1 MNITFIGVDNKT
13 YTFLHIPKVAGR
25 SITSYIMTYAKS
37 YHTNHENSHA
47 TLAELRSLNIDLG
60 TTIAIF
66 RNPYAR
72 TVSLY
77 NFLFKNDLAAFVKES
92 VDYFNVSPDVK
103 WFNRVRADYADLSFI
118 DFCKQIDDM
127 PLKTPQCHFHPVDIA
142 LKVEN
147 LSNDI
152 KILQNILGTT
162 DPLPF
167 LNKSK
172 DTRWQEYYAN
182 DIKTANTIY
191 TYYKKD
197 FKRLGY
203 SKHINKTSI

>member
-1 MNITFIGVDNKT
+1 MNITFIGADNKK

-25 SITSYIMTYAKS
+25 SITSYIMAHAKS
-37 YHTNHENSHA
+37 YITNHENSHA
-47 TLAELRSLNIDLG
+47 TLAELTSLNIDLG

-77 NFLFKNDLAAFVKES
+77 NFLFKNDLTVFVKES
-92 VDYFNVSPDVK
+92 VDYFNVSPDIK
-103 WFNRVRADYADLSFI
+103 WFNRVRTDYADLSFVN
-118 DFCKQIDDM
+118 FCKQIDNM
-127 PLKTPQCHFHPVDIA
+127 PLKTPQWHFHPVDLA

-152 KILQNILGTT
+152 KILQNILGTST
-162 DPLPF
+162 PLPT

-172 DTRWQEYYAN
+172 DTCWQDYYADN
-182 DIKTANTIY
+182 HDSAAIIY
-191 TYYKKD
+191 NYYKKD

-203 SKHINKTSI
+203 SNRINKTSI

>member
-1 MNITFIGVDNKT
+1 MNITFTGVDNKT

-25 SITSYIMTYAKS
+25 SITSYIMSHAKS
-37 YHTNHENSHA
+37 YITNHENSHA
-47 TLAELRSLNIDLG
+47 TLKELTSLNIDLG

-77 NFLFKNDLAAFVKES
+77 NFLFKNDLTAFVKES
-92 VDYFNVSPDVK
+92 VDYFNVSPDIN
-103 WFNRVRADYADLSFI
+103 WFDRVRTEYAGLSFV
-118 DFCKQIDDM
+118 DFCKKIDNM

-147 LSNDI
+147 LNNDI
-152 KILQNILGTT
+152 AILQNILGTK
-162 DPLPF
+162 DSLPF

-172 DTRWQEYYAN
+172 VTRWQNYYADN
-182 DIKTANTIY
+182 LNAAAIVYN
-191 TYYKKD
+191 YYKKD

>member
-1 MNITFIGVDNKT
+1 MNITFIGADNKK

-37 YHTNHENSHA
+37 YVTNHENSHA
-47 TLAELRSLNIDLG
+47 TLAELTSLNIDLG

-72 TVSLY
+72 AVSLY
-77 NFLFKNDLAAFVKES
+77 NFLFKNDLTAFVKES
-92 VDYFNVSPDVK
+92 VDYFNVSPDIK
-103 WFNRVRADYADLSFI
+103 WFNRVRTDYADLSFV
-118 DFCKQIDDM
+118 DFCKKIDNM
-127 PLKTPQCHFHPVDIA
+127 PLKTPQYYFHPVDIA

-162 DPLPF
+162 DPLPI

-172 DTRWQEYYAN
+172 DTRWQNYYADN
-182 DIKTANTIY
+182 FDSAVLIY
-191 TYYKKD
+191 NYYKKD

-203 SKHINKTSI
+203 SNRINKTSI

>member
-72 TVSLY
+72 AVSLY

-103 WFNRVRADYADLSFI
+103 WFNRVRTEYADLSFV
-118 DFCKQIDDM
+118 DFCKQIDNM
-127 PLKTPQCHFHPVDIA
+127 PLKTPQYHFYPVDTV

-147 LSNDI
+147 LNKDI

-162 DPLPF
+162 DLLPF

-172 DTRWQEYYAN
+172 DTCWQAYYADN
-182 DIKTANTIY
+182 SEAAGTIY
-191 TYYKKD
+191 NYYRKD

>member
-1 MNITFIGVDNKT
+1 MNITFTGVDNKT

-25 SITSYIMTYAKS
+25 SITSYIMSHAKS
-37 YHTNHENSHA
+37 YITNHENSHA
-47 TLAELRSLNIDLG
+47 TLKELTSLNIDLG

-77 NFLFKNDLAAFVKES
+77 NFLFKNNLAEFVKES
-92 VDYFNVSPDVK
+92 VDYFSVSPDIK
-103 WFNRVRADYADLSFI
+103 WFNRVRTDYTDLSFVN
-118 DFCKQIDDM
+118 FCKKIDNM
-127 PLKTPQCHFHPVDIA
+127 PLKTPQCNFHPVDIA

-147 LSNDI
+147 LNTDI
-152 KILQNILGTT
+152 TVLQNILGTT
-162 DPLPF
+162 APLLF

-172 DTRWQEYYAN
+172 PTCWQDYYADPN
-182 DIKTANTIY
+182 IAELIY
-191 TYYKKD
+191 NYYKKD